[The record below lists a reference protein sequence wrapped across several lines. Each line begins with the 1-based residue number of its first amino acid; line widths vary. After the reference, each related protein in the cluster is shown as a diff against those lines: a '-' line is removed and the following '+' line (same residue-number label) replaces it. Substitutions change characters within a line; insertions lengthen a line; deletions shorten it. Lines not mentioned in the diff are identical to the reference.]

1 MSILT
6 EKEKELQDLQTVYT
20 DTAKEVV
27 TLTAD
32 NHRLQQELSG
42 ANETLNTLEES
53 MQQANTVITELKK
66 ELKSLSALNT
76 EIRNEMSERK
86 IEFEKTLE
94 EIEKKARQEKENNEL
109 LVVKLKDIEQF
120 RITVEDQNTRLQDS
134 LCIAQEE
141 LVKANREAKQAN
153 SALEDNIRE
162 AKRLNIERK
171 DHDTEENIKLQDS
184 LEHERERV
192 RKLTA
197 SLQTKEEELT
207 RTVDQY
213 LQEKVLSAKTRGE
226 NSALHSRIQSLVNE
240 IDILQTQVNGD
251 DVISGL
257 YEDKLKLQ
265 SDLERLQACIEQQV
279 CIYTMCC
286 IRE

>member
-6 EKEKELQDLQTVYT
+6 QKEKELQDLQTVYT

-42 ANETLNTLEES
+42 ANETLSTLEES
-53 MQQANTVITELKK
+53 MQQANTIITELKK

-94 EIEKKARQEKENNEL
+94 EIEKKVRQEKENNEL

-120 RITVEDQNTRLQDS
+120 RITVEDQNRRLQES

-162 AKRLNIERK
+162 AKRLNKERK

-197 SLQTKEEELT
+197 FLQTKEEELT

-265 SDLERLQACIEQQV
+265 SDLERLQVCIEQQV
-279 CIYTMCC
+279 CVV
-286 IRE
+286 

>member
-6 EKEKELQDLQTVYT
+6 QKEKEIQDLQTVYT

-42 ANETLNTLEES
+42 ANETLTTLEES
-53 MQQANTVITELKK
+53 MQQANTIITELKK
-66 ELKSLSALNT
+66 ELKSLSVLNT
-76 EIRNEMSERK
+76 EIRNEISERK
-86 IEFEKTLE
+86 IEFEGTLE

-120 RITVEDQNTRLQDS
+120 RITVEDQNRRLQNS
-134 LCIAQEE
+134 LCVAQEE

-153 SALEDNIRE
+153 SALEDNIRK

-265 SDLERLQACIEQQV
+265 SDLERLQVCIEQQV
-279 CIYTMCC
+279 CVV
-286 IRE
+286 